1 MATKRYRGCAKV
13 GFGGNRVAELSSALL
28 HLLVLTMS
36 TTATLL
42 WLTVLPDEHLAL
54 AVLPPVQ
61 LKLLHGGLLLGL
73 LEVHPLQG
81 LC

>member
-1 MATKRYRGCAKV
+1 
-13 GFGGNRVAELSSALL
+13 
-28 HLLVLTMS
+28 MS
-36 TTATLL
+36 TTATLVR
-42 WLTVLPDEHLAL
+42 LTVLPDEHLAL

-61 LKLLHGGLLLGL
+61 LKLLHGGLKVGL